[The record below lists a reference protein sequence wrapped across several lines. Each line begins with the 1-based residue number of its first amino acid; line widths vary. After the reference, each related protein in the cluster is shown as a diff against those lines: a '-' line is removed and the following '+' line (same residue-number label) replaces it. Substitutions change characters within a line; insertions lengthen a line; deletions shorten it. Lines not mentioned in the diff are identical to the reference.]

1 MTEAD
6 KQELANLRRQNA
18 QLLAQVREQ
27 SNVIEGFKRPLLGK
41 DKGNVVDICSAPTS
55 NDSADVIEPFITAM
69 VDKYRINQYQCTFL
83 RSFIT
88 SYVES
93 A

>member
-6 KQELANLRRQNA
+6 KQELENLRRQNA

-27 SNVIEGFKRPLLGK
+27 SDVIDGLQRPPLCK
-41 DKGNVVDICSAPTS
+41 DNVVDICSAPTS
-55 NDSADVIEPFITAM
+55 NDSVDVIEPFITAM
-69 VDKYRINQYQCTFL
+69 VNKYRINQYQCTFL